1 MPVLNYKTYPASD
14 TDAFR
19 TSGKVCVKENA
30 LLLPWSYGGLEFCFE
45 GDRVILEFGEY
56 SDPSAAYIKAELDGT
71 ASKYAV
77 GRGGE
82 RIVVFAPDDG
92 KHTVRFTR
100 VTEGMEP
107 VRILSVTV
115 GGEAP
120 SITGVPRDAKT
131 KLMFIGDSITCG
143 YGVDAPSVSPFNTF
157 EEDCTLTYAYM
168 AARAIG
174 AEILFTGA
182 SGKGIVANCEGN
194 RADMTLRQAF
204 TWETRQG
211 GEWDARGY
219 APDCV
224 VLNCG
229 TNDAWGGVSDG
240 EFYDTALVFLA
251 EIRKKFPHA
260 PILWAYGIMDTSK
273 IPCIKKAVEDFDRVN
288 GKAFFLDCG
297 CMSAFPGETGGG
309 GHPNVNTSLRV
320 YPVLA
325 AKLKEILCLKG

>member
-1 MPVLNYKTYPASD
+1 MPVLNYKTCSASEKN
-14 TDAFR
+14 AFR
-19 TSGKVCVKENA
+19 VLGKACVKDNA
-30 LLLPWSYGGLEFCFE
+30 LLLPWSYGGLEFCFK
-45 GDRVILEFGEY
+45 GDRVILEFGDY
-56 SDPSAAYIKAELDGT
+56 SDPSIAYIKAELDGNV
-71 ASKYAV
+71 SKYAV

-82 RIVVFAPDDG
+82 RIVITAPEDG
-92 KHTVRFTR
+92 AHTVRFMR

-107 VRILSVTV
+107 VRLLNVTV
-115 GGEAP
+115 GGEDP
-120 SITGVPRDAKT
+120 SMAGVPHEAKT

-143 YGVDAPSVSPFNTF
+143 YGVDAPSTSPFNTF

-168 AARAIG
+168 AAREIG

-204 TWETRQG
+204 VWETRQG

-229 TNDAWGGVSDG
+229 TNDAWGGVSDE
-240 EFYDTALVFLA
+240 EFYGTALAFLA
-251 EIRKKFPHA
+251 EIRKTFPDV
-260 PILWAYGIMDTSK
+260 PLLWAYGIMDTSK
-273 IPCIKKAVEDFDRVN
+273 IPCIKKAVEEFDLKN
-288 GKAFFLDCG
+288 GKAYFLDCG
-297 CMSAFPGETGGG
+297 CMADHPGETGGG

-320 YPVLA
+320 YPALA
-325 AKLKEILCLKG
+325 RKLKEILCRKG